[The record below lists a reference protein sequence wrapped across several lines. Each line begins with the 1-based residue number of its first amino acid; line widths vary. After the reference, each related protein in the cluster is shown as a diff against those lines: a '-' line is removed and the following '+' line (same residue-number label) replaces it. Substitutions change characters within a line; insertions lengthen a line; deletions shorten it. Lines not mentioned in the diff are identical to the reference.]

1 MLFVIGGVVL
11 AIAPILLLARGAG
24 KRKLGQMQATETSTC
39 AQLEETRAQVEG
51 GVGKG
56 SYIQRAE
63 VKGRAEADDP
73 LKAEFSLAPC
83 VAYSVKLEREY
94 EETVW
99 ETDSEG
105 HRSQKSR
112 RGSEILSSNERR
124 VPFRLRDATG
134 AIKVV
139 PDGAELVMETGLSKF
154 ESSLPGER
162 FSLGSFA
169 FDVARAALGA
179 GRRTIGYRYEERL
192 IPVGRDLYVLG
203 EAAAPSGEL
212 LIRRSSTKGERFLIS
227 VKSEEELTARAMKG
241 AKGLMAGA
249 IAAAAAGAVLLVL
262 GFIFR

>member
-1 MLFVIGGVVL
+1 MLFVIGGV
-11 AIAPILLLARGAG
+11 LLALSPVFFIAMRAS
-24 KRKLGQMQATETSTC
+24 KNKLGQMQGTETSTC
-39 AQLEETRAQVEG
+39 AQLEETRLQVES
-51 GVGKG
+51 GVGPG
-56 SYIQRAE
+56 SFIQRAE
-63 VKGRAEADDP
+63 VKGRAETEDP

-105 HRSQKSR
+105 RRVQRNR
-112 RGSEILSSNERR
+112 RGSEVLSSNERR
-124 VPFRLRDATG
+124 MPFRLRDATG
-134 AIKVV
+134 GIKVV
-139 PDGAELVMETGLSKF
+139 PDGAELVMDTGLSKF

-179 GRRTIGYRYEERL
+179 GRRTLGYRYEEKL
-192 IPVGRDLYVLG
+192 IPLGRDLYVLG

-212 LIRRSSTKGERFLIS
+212 LIRRSSTKGEKFLIS

-249 IAAAAAGAVLLVL
+249 IVAAAAGAVIIVI